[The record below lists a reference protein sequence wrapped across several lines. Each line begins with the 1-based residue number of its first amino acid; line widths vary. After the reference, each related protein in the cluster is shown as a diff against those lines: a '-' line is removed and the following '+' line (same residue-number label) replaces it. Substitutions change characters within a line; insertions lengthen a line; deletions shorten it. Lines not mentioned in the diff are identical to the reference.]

1 VAGLAVTWALVRLAP
16 LALPATMPG
25 IREVTI
31 DGRVLAFTAAIA
43 IVTAVLVGLAPAW
56 RWSRVA
62 PALSLTAGGT
72 RGTTSAGAARVRRSL
87 AVAQCAFAVLL
98 LVPAALLGRTL
109 FTLLSRDPGFD
120 VARTMTMSTY
130 LPLGAYGPDGVRVR
144 QFYADALERLSAVP
158 GVARV
163 GLSMDQ
169 PMAPLERR
177 GLVLDGRDPSAN
189 PPIAVYSWVT
199 PGYLEALGV
208 PLLRGRGLRGSD
220 GRGGE
225 LVVLVN
231 ETAATQFWPGE
242 DPIGRRL
249 RSGVD
254 APWLTVAGVVGD
266 VRQEGLDS
274 AAAPHVYAPIAVV
287 PDASLGES
295 AVGLYRRPSVI
306 VSASAP
312 VEVLG
317 GLLRRALQSLDPQL
331 ALTPPVRLRDDVR
344 RTVATQ
350 ELAAVVVGV
359 FGAAALLIAAVG
371 LNGVLAFGVAER
383 RREFGIRLAL
393 GATPG
398 SVLRLV
404 GSDGMRLAL
413 AGLGAGLLAAY
424 GASSA
429 IRGLLVGVSPSDPAT
444 FGIVAAVVLGAALIA
459 AWMPARA
466 ATHIDPAATIRE
478 E

>member
-1 VAGLAVTWALVRLAP
+1 LA
-16 LALPATMPG
+16 
-25 IREVTI
+25 
-31 DGRVLAFTAAIA
+31 
-43 IVTAVLVGLAPAW
+43 
-56 RWSRVA
+56 
-62 PALSLTAGGT
+62 
-72 RGTTSAGAARVRRSL
+72 
-87 AVAQCAFAVLL
+87 
-98 LVPAALLGRTL
+98 
-109 FTLLSRDPGFD
+109 
-120 VARTMTMSTY
+120 
-130 LPLGAYGPDGVRVR
+130 
-144 QFYADALERLSAVP
+144 AVP
-158 GVARV
+158 GVARAGV
-163 GLSMDQ
+163 SMDQ

-177 GLVLDGRDPSAN
+177 GLILEGRDPAST
-189 PPIAVYSWVT
+189 PPIAIYSWIT

-208 PLLRGRGLRGSD
+208 PLVGGRGFRSTDTGD
-220 GRGGE
+220 GE

-231 ETAATQFWPGE
+231 ETAARQFWPGE
-242 DPIGRRL
+242 DAVGRRL
-249 RSGVD
+249 KGVFD

-266 VRQEGLDS
+266 IREDGLHS
-274 AAAPHVYAPIAVV
+274 TPAPHVYAPLATVA
-287 PDASLGES
+287 DEALGET
-295 AVGLYRRPSVI
+295 AVGLFRSPSVV

-312 VEVLG
+312 AEALG
-317 GLLRRALQSLDPQL
+317 GLLRHALQTVDPRL

-371 LNGVLAFGVAER
+371 LHGVLAFGVAER

-404 GSDGMRLAL
+404 GRDGLRLAVL
-413 AGLGAGLLAAY
+413 GLGAGLVAAY
-424 GASSA
+424 AASGA
-429 IRGLLVGVSPSDPAT
+429 IRGLLVGVSPTDPAT
-444 FGIVAAVVLGAALIA
+444 FAVVAVTVLGAALVA